1 MSEIKI
7 VRARRVRAL
16 DDYRLEIVFDDD
28 TMGVVDLSDFVQL
41 GPVTGPLQD
50 PAFFSQVFIEMG
62 TPTWPNGCDI
72 DAINAW
78 MTLKAAGELRPVTAA
93 A

>member
-7 VRARRVRAL
+7 VHARRVKAL
-16 DDYRLEIVFDDD
+16 ENYQLEIVFDDE
-28 TMGVVDLSDFVQL
+28 TMGVLDLTDFVEL
-41 GPVTGPLQD
+41 GPVTQPLRD
-50 PAFFSQVFIEMG
+50 PTFFARVFIEMG
-62 TPTWPNGCDI
+62 IPTWPNGCDI

-78 MTLKAAGELRPVTAA
+78 MTLKAAGLLRPVTAA